1 MVRLVQAEGQEGGDV
16 VPLRPRFKL
25 LATEAELAVL
35 VQQTGF
41 ETKLEALQAQEV
53 QHIILSL

>member
-1 MVRLVQAEGQEGGDV
+1 MQAEGQEGGDEV
-16 VPLRPRFKL
+16 LLRPRFKL

-41 ETKLEALQAQEV
+41 ETKLEGLQAQEV
-53 QHIILSL
+53 QHNDFL